1 VEQAG
6 GFELFLTDGFRGI
19 DLWDSVMAAGSPYGI
34 GPGCP
39 NNTERLESG
48 LLSYASDTDGD
59 TDPFE
64 AGLGGFVNLDVEHE
78 FIGKRAL
85 KAKQAV
91 AGSLRQLVNV
101 TVDGVPPICEHP
113 WTARLDGETVG
124 QVRNLTWSPRLGRSI
139 GVALL
144 RADATSTGTM
154 LDVDA
159 DGHPLRARVSATPFG
174 VVN

>member
-1 VEQAG
+1 MQVREPDVSPLAVQGPLAERLVAELFGTELVESLGFFHHAAVDLGGISLVLCRSGWSKQG
-6 GFELFLTDGFRGI
+6 GFELFLTDGSRGI

-85 KAKQAV
+85 LAKQAV

-113 WTARLDGETVG
+113 
-124 QVRNLTWSPRLGRSI
+124 
-139 GVALL
+139 
-144 RADATSTGTM
+144 
-154 LDVDA
+154 
-159 DGHPLRARVSATPFG
+159 
-174 VVN
+174 